1 MRFVLSRTINALR
14 NIGAL
19 FMNKIKN
26 TAGIAVESI
35 LRTIIADLTHAL
47 ARDFLDIDVGLG
59 ANFAR
64 YDNCARCDKSFAG
77 TAHVFYARRVSRWRN
92 ITPLLKGRLLR
103 ENSVEHSIRYLIAH
117 LVWMAFRHS
126 F

>member
-19 FMNKIKN
+19 FMNKIEN

-35 LRTIIADLTHAL
+35 LCTIIADLTHAL

-64 YDNCARCDKSFAG
+64 HDNCARCDEGFAG
-77 TAHVFYARRVSRWRN
+77 ATHVFYARRVSRWRN
-92 ITPLLKGRLLR
+92 IAPLLKGRFLR